1 VYFARRARGR
11 RERRERRAI
20 AAEAGEGLVEN
31 GGSGNRGRVR
41 GVPRRRRRS
50 FRRLFGSRRGV
61 PSQTPETRKARVFFR
76 AVVRSDL
83 GVEHARRVPR
93 ETREAL
99 GRVTRASPG
108 AGRRRRREGTRRE
121 RFSGERNVSRK
132 SFFAET
138 VAVAKFR
145 LGGIS
150 IGAVVHARLGGG
162 FGERL
167 GERLARAFGE
177 PFAREGADGAD
188 GTSRCFRDW

>member
-1 VYFARRARGR
+1 LRAARAGGANAANAARLRQRLGKVWSKMVARETADAFGGFRGDDAGAFVAFSDRAAAFQAKPPKH
-11 RERRERRAI
+11 ERPA
-20 AAEAGEGLVEN
+20 
-31 GGSGNRGRVR
+31 
-41 GVPRRRRRS
+41 
-50 FRRLFGSRRGV
+50 F
-61 PSQTPETRKARVFFR
+61 FFR

-99 GRVTRASPG
+99 GRVTGASPG

-121 RFSGERNVSRK
+121 RFPGERNVSRK